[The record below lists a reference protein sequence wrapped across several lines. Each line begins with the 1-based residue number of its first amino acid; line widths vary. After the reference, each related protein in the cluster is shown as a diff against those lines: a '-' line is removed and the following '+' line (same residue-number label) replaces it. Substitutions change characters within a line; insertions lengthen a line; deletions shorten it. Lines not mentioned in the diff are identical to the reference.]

1 MTHSYVVITL
11 SYVPWRIHTCDTEPR
26 RIRART
32 ASTHE
37 AFKSGAWLVYT
48 FDTGPCGIR
57 AGTASTHE
65 PTYCW
70 QRHHQSVTHSRQTF
84 CLTQSWGSFSSLT
97 HLFTLSHIVTR
108 ANCHTFVASHK
119 AEVPSYY
126 SLIFNPSFHTFTHRY
141 TTRELSYIRCV
152 TQSWGPFPLLTHL
165 FILSRIVPHTNRNA
179 FSSNILPHVKLRSLL
194 ICYQSF
200 HVFTYFHPHILVKP
214 TASRKAEVPSY
225 LLPIV
230 SHVHILSPTHSCQA
244 HCLT

>member
-11 SYVPWRIHTCDTEPR
+11 SYAPWRIHTCDTEPR

-65 PTYCW
+65 LTYCW

-126 SLIFNPSFHTFTHRY
+126 SLIFNPSFHTFTHGY
-141 TTRELSYIRCV
+141 TTRELSYIPCV

-165 FILSRIVPHTNRNA
+165 FTLSHIVTLLANCHT
-179 FSSNILPHVKLRSLL
+179 FL
-194 ICYQSF
+194 
-200 HVFTYFHPHILVKP
+200 
-214 TASRKAEVPSY
+214 ASHKAEVPSHY
-225 LLPIV
+225 WLIFSYCHASFHTQIV
-230 SHVHILSPTHSCQA
+230 THSRQIF
-244 HCLT
+244 CLT